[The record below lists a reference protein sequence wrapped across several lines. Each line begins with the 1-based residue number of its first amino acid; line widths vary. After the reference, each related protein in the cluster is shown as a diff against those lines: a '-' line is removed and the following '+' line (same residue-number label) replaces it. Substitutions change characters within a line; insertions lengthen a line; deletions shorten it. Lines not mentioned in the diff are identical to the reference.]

1 VIWAFVE
8 SVRSTLAGDLQT
20 LQRFYTVALEGG
32 ESSWRLKLRPRD
44 PEMQAVIDEIRIS
57 GSGTWI
63 NRIETLEAGGDRT
76 VMKIKREAS

>member
-1 VIWAFVE
+1 
-8 SVRSTLAGDLQT
+8 
-20 LQRFYTVALEGG
+20 
-32 ESSWRLKLRPRD
+32 
-44 PEMQAVIDEIRIS
+44 MQAVIDEIRIS